1 MSYASEGLKVSDFSF
16 DLPDELIARYP
27 QQQRTASRMLRVL
40 AQQSRIEHGQF
51 TDIVDQLEAGD
62 LLVFNDTRVIPARLL
77 GEKTSGGK
85 VEVLVE
91 RMLDDSRVLAHVRA
105 NRAPKPGAEF
115 LLEGAVKATMLARHD
130 ALFELEFYLVQISS
144 LLQSQFLS

>member
-27 QQQRTASRMLRVL
+27 QQQRTASRMLRVF

-62 LLVFNDTRVIPARLL
+62 LLVFNDTRVIPARL
-77 GEKTSGGK
+77 
-85 VEVLVE
+85 
-91 RMLDDSRVLAHVRA
+91 
-105 NRAPKPGAEF
+105 
-115 LLEGAVKATMLARHD
+115 
-130 ALFELEFYLVQISS
+130 
-144 LLQSQFLS
+144 